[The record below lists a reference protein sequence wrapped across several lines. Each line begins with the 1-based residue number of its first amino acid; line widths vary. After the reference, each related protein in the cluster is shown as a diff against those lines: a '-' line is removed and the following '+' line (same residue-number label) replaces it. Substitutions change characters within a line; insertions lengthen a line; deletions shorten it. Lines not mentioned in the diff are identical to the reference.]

1 LFQPCVVQYK
11 NSFPLNFQSPIVSIS
26 STLLSKLGPKNL
38 HKSKSGRNVN
48 QVFANGGVGLVLCV
62 FNNFNQTELI
72 YYMFLA
78 SIAAANS
85 DTWATEIGKLSR
97 TRPID
102 IISGRDLAR
111 GESGGITLIGILG
124 SISGSF
130 VIATIGYFL
139 DINTSFLII

>member
-1 LFQPCVVQYK
+1 M
-11 NSFPLNFQSPIVSIS
+11 
-26 STLLSKLGPKNL
+26 

-62 FNNFNQTELI
+62 FNHFYQTELI

-97 TRPID
+97 TRPKD
-102 IISGRDLAR
+102 IISGRSLREENQEELLLLDYWGL
-111 GESGGITLIGILG
+111 
-124 SISGSF
+124 
-130 VIATIGYFL
+130 FL
-139 DINTSFLII
+139 VHL